1 MENFS
6 KLIIAVSLLSLG
18 SLAHAADSDFIGLSY
33 GKTSTN
39 ISKSSALNR
48 NLGHPDADAV
58 ITREGTW
65 GIRAGQQNDYGR
77 IYATYDYTSGSHDG
91 IKLRQQNLLG
101 SYDVFVPVAKQTKL
115 FGGVSAGVT
124 RMTQKS
130 AGFSRNSDTGYAV
143 GFQGGVLQQVAQN
156 TQIEAGYRYLRS
168 NAGTEMS
175 TGGSKQGSLSL
186 KSAGQLYVSANYGF

>member
-1 MENFS
+1 MENFR
-6 KLIIAVSLLSLG
+6 KLIIAASLLSLG

-39 ISKSSALNR
+39 IGKSNALNR

-65 GIRAGQQNDYGR
+65 GIRAGQQNASGR
-77 IYATYDYTSGSHDG
+77 YYATYDYTSGSHDG

-101 SYDVFVPVAKQTKL
+101 SYDVFVPVAEQTKL
-115 FGGVSAGVT
+115 FGGASAGIT

-130 AGFSRNSDTGYAV
+130 AGFSRDSDTGYAV

-156 TQIEAGYRYLRS
+156 TQLEAGYRYLRS

>member
-6 KLIIAVSLLSLG
+6 KLLIAAGILSIS
-18 SLAHAADSDFIGLSY
+18 SLAQASDSNFVGLSY
-33 GKTSTN
+33 GKTSDN
-39 ISKSSALNR
+39 ISKSSALNS
-48 NLGHPDADAV
+48 NLGRPGADAV
-58 ITREGTW
+58 IAREGTW
-65 GIRAGQQNDYGR
+65 GIRAGQQNDAGR
-77 IYATYDYTSGSHDG
+77 YYATYDYISGSHDG

-101 SYDVFVPVAKQTKL
+101 SYDVFLPVAQQTKL
-115 FGGVSAGVT
+115 FGGVSGGIT
-124 RMTQKS
+124 RLTQKS

-175 TGGSKQGSLSL
+175 TNGSKQGSLSL

>member
-6 KLIIAVSLLSLG
+6 KLLIAAGILSIS
-18 SLAHAADSDFIGLSY
+18 SLAQASDSNFVGLSY
-33 GKTSTN
+33 GKTSDN
-39 ISKSSALNR
+39 ISKSSALNS
-48 NLGHPDADAV
+48 NLGRPDADAV
-58 ITREGTW
+58 IAREGTW
-65 GIRAGQQNDYGR
+65 GIRAGQQNDVGR
-77 IYATYDYTSGSHDG
+77 YYATYDYTSGSHDG

-101 SYDVFVPVAKQTKL
+101 SYDVFLPVAQQTKL
-115 FGGVSAGVT
+115 FGGVSGGIT
-124 RMTQKS
+124 RLTQKS

-175 TGGSKQGSLSL
+175 TNGSKQGSLSL

>member
-6 KLIIAVSLLSLG
+6 KLLIAAGILG
-18 SLAHAADSDFIGLSY
+18 ISSLAQASDSNFVGLSY
-33 GKTSTN
+33 GKTSDN
-39 ISKSSALNR
+39 ISKSSALNS
-48 NLGHPDADAV
+48 NLGRPDADAV
-58 ITREGTW
+58 IAREGTW
-65 GIRAGQQNDYGR
+65 GIRAGQQNDAGR
-77 IYATYDYTSGSHDG
+77 YYATYDYTSGSHDG

-101 SYDVFVPVAKQTKL
+101 SYDVFMPVAQQTKL
-115 FGGVSAGVT
+115 FGGVSGGIT
-124 RMTQKS
+124 RLTQKS

-156 TQIEAGYRYLRS
+156 TQVEAGYRYLRS

-175 TGGSKQGSLSL
+175 INGSKQGSLSL